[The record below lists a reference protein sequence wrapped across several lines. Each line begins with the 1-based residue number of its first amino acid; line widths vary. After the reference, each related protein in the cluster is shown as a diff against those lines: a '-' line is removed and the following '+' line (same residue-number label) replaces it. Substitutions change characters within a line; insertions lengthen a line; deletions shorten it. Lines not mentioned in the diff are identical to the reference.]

1 MPTHTVSQPDPQ
13 WYLAKMR
20 DLYERDPQLLDPSW
34 RAYFATESAPP
45 QLRATRP
52 AIPEAIPG
60 ALEGSEPTQATQA
73 SAMEAAPEVPVS
85 VTPPTL
91 DIEEEETKAAR
102 VATPVV
108 SVTRSDL
115 PPAPPRWPRPPA
127 PTRAW
132 RTDVPPSPA
141 PTEHPSRTS
150 CVS

>member
-60 ALEGSEPTQATQA
+60 ALEGSEPT
-73 SAMEAAPEVPVS
+73 
-85 VTPPTL
+85 
-91 DIEEEETKAAR
+91 R
-102 VATPVV
+102 
-108 SVTRSDL
+108 
-115 PPAPPRWPRPPA
+115 PPRPRQWRPP
-127 PTRAW
+127 PRC
-132 RTDVPPSPA
+132 P
-141 PTEHPSRTS
+141 
-150 CVS
+150 